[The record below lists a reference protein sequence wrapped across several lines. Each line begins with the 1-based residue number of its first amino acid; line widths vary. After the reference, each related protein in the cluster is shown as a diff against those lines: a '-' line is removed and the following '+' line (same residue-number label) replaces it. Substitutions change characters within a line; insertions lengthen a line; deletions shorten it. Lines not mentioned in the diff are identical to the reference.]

1 MAEFLKLEEINLKES
16 PNINEKWIQQVI
28 AENPEILGLG
38 NIHIRDIERKQESG
52 GRLDLLFES
61 DDDENPVRYEVE
73 IQLGETDASHIIR
86 TIEYWDLEKNRYPAY
101 DHVAVIIAEDITHRF
116 LNVIHLFNKA
126 IPIIALQM
134 KAVKVED
141 KVSLI
146 FSKVI
151 NLAPIASEIDDTDSY
166 TKVDRKYWETK
177 SCVRSLNMTDTLLS
191 YIQKKAAGYELN
203 YVKPYIGLAKDGI
216 VNNFMYFKPKKEWV
230 RLLVKAEQ
238 LESIDNSID
247 QLGIEWRYNTKR
259 NRYILTILPSNM
271 ENIED
276 LILALT
282 DAAYKE

>member
-1 MAEFLKLEEINLKES
+1 MAEFVKLQEIDLKNSSEINEA
-16 PNINEKWIQQVI
+16 WIQQTI

-38 NIHIRDIERKQESG
+38 NVHVRDKERRQESG
-52 GRLDLLFES
+52 GRLDLLLES
-61 DDDENPVRYEVE
+61 DDDENPIRYEVE

-134 KAVKVED
+134 KAVKVGD
-141 KVSLI
+141 KISLI

-151 NLAPIASEIDDTDSY
+151 NLAPIVSEIDDTDSY
-166 TKVDRKYWETK
+166 AKVDRKYWETK

-191 YIQKKAAGYELN
+191 YIQKKAVGYELN
-203 YVKPYIGLAKDGI
+203 YVKPYIGLAKGGI

-230 RLLVKAEQ
+230 RLLVKTEQ
-238 LESIDNSID
+238 LESIDNLID
-247 QLGIEWRYNTKR
+247 QLGIEWRYNAKR
-259 NRYILTILPSNM
+259 NRYILTILPSDM

-276 LILALT
+276 LILTLT
-282 DAAYKE
+282 EAAYKE

>member
-1 MAEFLKLEEINLKES
+1 MTEFVKLPEIDLKKSSEINEA
-16 PNINEKWIQQVI
+16 WIQQTI

-38 NIHIRDIERKQESG
+38 NVHVRDKERKQESG
-52 GRLDLLFES
+52 GRLDLLLEN
-61 DDDENPVRYEVE
+61 DDDENPIRYEVE

-134 KAVKVED
+134 KAVKVGD

-146 FSKVI
+146 FTKVI

-166 TKVDRKYWETK
+166 AKVDRQYWETK
-177 SCVRSLNMTDTLLS
+177 SCVKSLNMTDTLLS
-191 YIQKKAAGYELN
+191 YIQKKAVGYELN
-203 YVKPYIGLAKDGI
+203 YVKPYIGLSKDGI
-216 VNNFMYFKPKKEWV
+216 VNNFIYFKPKKEWV

-238 LESIDNSID
+238 LESIDNSIN
-247 QLGIEWRYNTKR
+247 QLGIEWRYNAKR
-259 NRYILTILPSNM
+259 NRYILTILPSDM

-276 LILALT
+276 LILLLT
-282 DAAYKE
+282 EAAYKE

>member
-1 MAEFLKLEEINLKES
+1 MAEFVKLQEIDLKNSSEINEA
-16 PNINEKWIQQVI
+16 WIQQTI

-38 NIHIRDIERKQESG
+38 NVHVRDKERKQESG
-52 GRLDLLFES
+52 GRLDLLLEN
-61 DDDENPVRYEVE
+61 DDDENPIRYEVE

-134 KAVKVED
+134 KAVRVGD

-166 TKVDRKYWETK
+166 AKVDRKYWETK
-177 SCVRSLNMTDTLLS
+177 SCVQSLNMTDTLLS

-203 YVKPYIGLAKDGI
+203 YVKPYIGLAKGGI
-216 VNNFMYFKPKKEWV
+216 VNNFIYFKPKKEWV
-230 RLLVKAEQ
+230 RLLVKTEE
-238 LESIDNSID
+238 LESINNSID
-247 QLGIEWRYNTKR
+247 HLGIEWRYNAKR
-259 NRYILTILPSNM
+259 NRYILTILPSDM

-276 LILALT
+276 LILALAE
-282 DAAYKE
+282 AAYKE